1 LESKAN
7 GGIDLH
13 IHSTASDGTYE
24 PAELLQMAARLGLE
38 AIAITD
44 HDILD
49 GSRLAFLSER
59 PPELKLISGV
69 EISVNPPADCQIDGS
84 MHVLGYGIDLYD
96 QNLST
101 ALAELLDARD
111 QRIPAILM
119 RLHQIGIG
127 IDLAQVKEQA
137 GEGAIGRPHVA
148 NVLID
153 MGAARDIDDAFNKY
167 LANGRPAYVDKYR
180 LDCPRAFDLIR
191 SAGGVP
197 VLAHP
202 FLIRSRQA
210 NWMAPLFKRLADLG
224 LMGVEAYYSKHPPET
239 VAAIKSVARQ
249 YGLLITGGSDF
260 HGELTPEVQMGR
272 GLGDLF
278 VPGELF
284 EDLIAS
290 RPNMSV
296 S

>member
-13 IHSTASDGTYE
+13 IHSTASDGTFE

-49 GSRLAFLSER
+49 GSRLAFRSER

-84 MHVLGYGIDLYD
+84 MHVLGYGIDLYN

-119 RLHQIGIG
+119 RLNQIGIE

-137 GEGAIGRPHVA
+137 GNGAIGRPHVA

-180 LDCPRAFDLIR
+180 LDCRRAFDLIR

-202 FLIRSRQA
+202 SLIRNRQVD
-210 NWMAPLFKRLADLG
+210 WMAPLFKRLADLG

-249 YGLLITGGSDF
+249 YDLLITGGSDF

-284 EDLIAS
+284 ENLIAS
-290 RPNMSV
+290 RPNMFV